1 MFRGNTPIPSTQKEA
16 FEKGLTVSFK
26 EFITWISRG
35 INCQADE
42 HWTPITK
49 VCNGNFFSSDRESVM
64 L

>member
-16 FEKGLTVSFK
+16 FEQGLTVSFK

-35 INCQADE
+35 FYQADE

-49 VCNGNFFSSDRESVM
+49 VCNGNFFSFDRESVM